1 MDYRRYVIIDVNE
14 TGSLDY
20 SQLLQNNSR
29 QLRVSGS
36 KAIVGW
42 ETENS
47 ESMEMPSTISQ
58 SLSRSKVYYF
68 GEVLNIMY
76 ETEDSG
82 SILPTNLYWKRS
94 V

>member
-1 MDYRRYVIIDVNE
+1 MDYRRFVIMDVNE

-20 SQLLQNNSR
+20 SQLLESNNK

-36 KAIVGW
+36 KAIIGW

-58 SLSRSKVYYF
+58 SISRSKVYYF
-68 GEVLNIMY
+68 EEVLNIMY
-76 ETEDSG
+76 ETEESG

-94 V
+94 E

>member
-1 MDYRRYVIIDVNE
+1 MDYRRFVIMDVNE

-20 SQLLQNNSR
+20 SQLLESNNK

-76 ETEDSG
+76 ETEESG
-82 SILPTNLYWKRS
+82 SILPTNLCWKRS
-94 V
+94 I

>member
-1 MDYRRYVIIDVNE
+1 MDYRRFVIMDVNE

-20 SQLLQNNSR
+20 SQLLESNNK

-68 GEVLNIMY
+68 GEVLDIMY
-76 ETEDSG
+76 ETEESG

>member
-1 MDYRRYVIIDVNE
+1 MDYRRFVIMDVNE

-20 SQLLQNNSR
+20 SQLLESNNK

-76 ETEDSG
+76 ETEESG

-94 V
+94 I

>member
-1 MDYRRYVIIDVNE
+1 MDYRRFVIMDVNE

-20 SQLLQNNSR
+20 SQLLESNNK

-36 KAIVGW
+36 KAIIGW

-76 ETEDSG
+76 ETEESG

-94 V
+94 E

>member
-1 MDYRRYVIIDVNE
+1 MDYRRYVIMDVNE

-20 SQLLQNNSR
+20 SQLLESNNK

-76 ETEDSG
+76 ETEKSG